1 MNANLVRILLLI
13 ALFFLLSTDYSAV
26 VKQLVPIFEE
36 GEEEADS
43 SAKVESKPRLQ
54 VDSVEEQTRNVK
66 IVEDTESKSF
76 LQIYSDRFLSK
87 YW

>member
-43 SAKVESKPRLQ
+43 SAEVELKPRLQ
-54 VDSVEEQTRNVK
+54 VDSVEEQTKNVK
-66 IVEDTESKSF
+66 IIEDTESKSL
-76 LQIYSDRFLSK
+76 LQNYSDRLLSK
-87 YW
+87 G